1 MSSEL
6 KSHIKIK
13 NGSEKNFGVTFGV
26 IFLLIGFY
34 PLMGGGDIRL
44 WAVSITFVFFLLAFL
59 TPRVL
64 SVPNKLWFKLGIA
77 LGAVIAPVVM
87 ALVYFTTVVPIGLI
101 MKLIGKD
108 LLHQKLSS
116 KVESYWVERSR
127 PVGSMKNQF

>member
-1 MSSEL
+1 M
-6 KSHIKIK
+6 
-13 NGSEKNFGVTFGV
+13 
-26 IFLLIGFY
+26 
-34 PLMGGGDIRL
+34 RL
-44 WAVSITFVFFLLAFL
+44 WAVSIAFVFFLLSFL
-59 TPRVL
+59 AQRIL
-64 SVPNKLWFKLGIA
+64 SFPNKLWFKLGLA